1 MTPDGGSGPE
11 ALRVRALSKEFDGVT
26 VLDHVDLSLNCGRI
40 RAVLG
45 ANGAG
50 KSTLVKILSGYHRPT
65 AGAEVQIFG
74 QPVGF
79 PVKDA
84 ESLGLGVVHQDLG
97 LADGLSVTENLAA
110 GRRWRGRGKLTLHWQ
125 DEHAAAREWLVKIGL
140 DVDPRT
146 LVADL
151 SPAQRALVSIVRT
164 VRRISERGHADRC
177 VLILDEPTAYLSTSD
192 ARTVLDTVRQMVAQ
206 GAAVMLISHR
216 IRETQALADDVTV
229 LRNGKVAWEGSAGTA
244 SEADLVRLMLG
255 DVAAQPRTQPGDQSS
270 AEVLRVDSLSGQ
282 TIRQFSLSAAAGE
295 IVGVT
300 GIIGMGAEELPYL
313 IYGSDRR
320 AAGHVNVRGR
330 TIDSPR
336 SAIRNRM
343 FLTPGNRDRDALW
356 MTGTA
361 AENLSIAV
369 LGSLWRHGILRR
381 RRERSEAAD
390 VMRRHRINPLLPMK
404 ECLQFSGGNR
414 QKISLA
420 KWLRSGPQVLLLHEP
435 SQGID
440 ALARAEILAELQALA
455 ARGGTVVIFSAD
467 YEFLVSVCSRVV
479 TIVDGRIQ
487 AQLSFGEITEEAI
500 ISACQPADAVN

>member
-151 SPAQRALVSIVRT
+151 
-164 VRRISERGHADRC
+164 
-177 VLILDEPTAYLSTSD
+177 
-192 ARTVLDTVRQMVAQ
+192 
-206 GAAVMLISHR
+206 
-216 IRETQALADDVTV
+216 
-229 LRNGKVAWEGSAGTA
+229 
-244 SEADLVRLMLG
+244 
-255 DVAAQPRTQPGDQSS
+255 
-270 AEVLRVDSLSGQ
+270 
-282 TIRQFSLSAAAGE
+282 
-295 IVGVT
+295 
-300 GIIGMGAEELPYL
+300 
-313 IYGSDRR
+313 
-320 AAGHVNVRGR
+320 
-330 TIDSPR
+330 
-336 SAIRNRM
+336 
-343 FLTPGNRDRDALW
+343 
-356 MTGTA
+356 
-361 AENLSIAV
+361 
-369 LGSLWRHGILRR
+369 
-381 RRERSEAAD
+381 
-390 VMRRHRINPLLPMK
+390 
-404 ECLQFSGGNR
+404 
-414 QKISLA
+414 
-420 KWLRSGPQVLLLHEP
+420 
-435 SQGID
+435 
-440 ALARAEILAELQALA
+440 
-455 ARGGTVVIFSAD
+455 
-467 YEFLVSVCSRVV
+467 
-479 TIVDGRIQ
+479 
-487 AQLSFGEITEEAI
+487 
-500 ISACQPADAVN
+500 

>member
-1 MTPDGGSGPE
+1 
-11 ALRVRALSKEFDGVT
+11 
-26 VLDHVDLSLNCGRI
+26 
-40 RAVLG
+40 
-45 ANGAG
+45 
-50 KSTLVKILSGYHRPT
+50 
-65 AGAEVQIFG
+65 
-74 QPVGF
+74 
-79 PVKDA
+79 
-84 ESLGLGVVHQDLG
+84 
-97 LADGLSVTENLAA
+97 
-110 GRRWRGRGKLTLHWQ
+110 
-125 DEHAAAREWLVKIGL
+125 
-140 DVDPRT
+140 
-146 LVADL
+146 
-151 SPAQRALVSIVRT
+151 
-164 VRRISERGHADRC
+164 
-177 VLILDEPTAYLSTSD
+177 
-192 ARTVLDTVRQMVAQ
+192 
-206 GAAVMLISHR
+206 
-216 IRETQALADDVTV
+216 
-229 LRNGKVAWEGSAGTA
+229 
-244 SEADLVRLMLG
+244 VRLMLG

-320 AAGHVNVRGR
+320 AAGHVYVRGR

-381 RRERSEAAD
+381 RLERSEAAD

-420 KWLRSGPQVLLLHEP
+420 KWLRSGPRVLLLHEP

-479 TIVDGRIQ
+479 TLVDGRIQ
-487 AQLSFGEITEEAI
+487 AQLSFEEITEEAI
-500 ISACQPADAVN
+500 ISACQPADAVT